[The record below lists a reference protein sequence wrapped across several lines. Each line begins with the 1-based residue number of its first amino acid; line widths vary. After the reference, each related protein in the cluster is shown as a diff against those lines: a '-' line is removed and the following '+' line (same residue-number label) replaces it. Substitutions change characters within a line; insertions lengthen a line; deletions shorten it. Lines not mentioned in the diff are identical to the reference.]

1 MSAEKK
7 TVDETKTEKMVKIR
21 LPRVRGESD
30 TMYWAIN
37 ERDWLIKRGEEV
49 EVPES
54 LANLIYRQEEAKEEA
69 YKRREAIKNRTNN
82 A

>member
-1 MSAEKK
+1 MSTEKK
-7 TVDETKTEKMVKIR
+7 AVETKTEEMVKIR

-30 TMYWAIN
+30 TMYWSIN

-49 EVPES
+49 EVPKF
-54 LANLIYRQEEAKEEA
+54 LADLIDRQEEAKEEA

-82 A
+82 NA

>member
-7 TVDETKTEKMVKIR
+7 TVETKTEEMVKIR
-21 LPRVRGESD
+21 IPRVRGESD
-30 TMYWAIN
+30 TMYWSIN

-49 EVPES
+49 EVPKF
-54 LANLIYRQEEAKEEA
+54 LADLIYAQEEAKEEA

-82 A
+82 V

>member
-37 ERDWLIKRGEEV
+37 ERDWLIKRGEDV